1 MPSVCVG
8 DINAYV
14 QRCDRQKYQK
24 ICLSLHKPEYLEVT
38 WTKTRFGK
46 RVDMVL
52 FTREVWRLVL
62 SQEFLNGEP
71 QLSGRPGLKERNPRS
86 ARVLVQIP
94 HFYWNYT
101 AWIGSLMVK

>member
-1 MPSVCVG
+1 MPSVCVE

-46 RVDMVL
+46 RVDTVL

-71 QLSGRPGLKERNPRS
+71 QLSDRSGLN
-86 ARVLVQIP
+86 VL
-94 HFYWNYT
+94 W
-101 AWIGSLMVK
+101 GSHGSNLNNGFHNLNIVIFGLEVS